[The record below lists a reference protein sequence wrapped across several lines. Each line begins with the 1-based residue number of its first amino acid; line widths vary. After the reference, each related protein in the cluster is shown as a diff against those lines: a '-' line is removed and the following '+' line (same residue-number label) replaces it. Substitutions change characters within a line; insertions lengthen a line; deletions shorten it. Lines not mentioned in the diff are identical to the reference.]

1 MGWRIINKDTVHRTQ
16 RPSIARPSS
25 FHNHTVVSV
34 SVKANRRSIRRLY
47 IPPSLFASAFCPLV
61 LKFRQERHLIVSYR
75 PAPIPVTYIDVYLK
89 DIKFGHENF
98 YRVKE
103 KKNHPSVQSRNL
115 NGGKKK
121 KTLGRCGMEHYC
133 NCGRRIEIGLHSNE
147 GRFFTESLESSL
159 WHTLPQ
165 IIGSGLQYYSLKREK
180 KRFTSI
186 SLQRFLSSSFF
197 LFFPPILVFCFLLG
211 DAFAAPCC
219 YSPLLQASR
228 NRKKGGG
235 VCENESRPCTRVQPG
250 LSSWYGVGRGTS
262 ESQRL

>member
-1 MGWRIINKDTVHRTQ
+1 
-16 RPSIARPSS
+16 
-25 FHNHTVVSV
+25 
-34 SVKANRRSIRRLY
+34 
-47 IPPSLFASAFCPLV
+47 
-61 LKFRQERHLIVSYR
+61 
-75 PAPIPVTYIDVYLK
+75 
-89 DIKFGHENF
+89 
-98 YRVKE
+98 
-103 KKNHPSVQSRNL
+103 
-115 NGGKKK
+115 
-121 KTLGRCGMEHYC
+121 MEHYC

-235 VCENESRPCTRVQPG
+235 GGFVKTNHALAQEFNRDF
-250 LSSWYGVGRGTS
+250 LRGTVLGGERVRAS
-262 ESQRL
+262 DFEIPPNYHRQQSYSLERKKIRAIEK

>member
-1 MGWRIINKDTVHRTQ
+1 
-16 RPSIARPSS
+16 
-25 FHNHTVVSV
+25 
-34 SVKANRRSIRRLY
+34 
-47 IPPSLFASAFCPLV
+47 
-61 LKFRQERHLIVSYR
+61 
-75 PAPIPVTYIDVYLK
+75 
-89 DIKFGHENF
+89 
-98 YRVKE
+98 
-103 KKNHPSVQSRNL
+103 
-115 NGGKKK
+115 
-121 KTLGRCGMEHYC
+121 MEHYC

-186 SLQRFLSSSFF
+186 SLQHFLSSSFF
-197 LFFPPILVFCFLLG
+197 IFFPLILVFCFLLG

-235 VCENESRPCTRVQPG
+235 LWKRITPLHKSSTGTFFVVRCWEGNEWEPG
-250 LSSWYGVGRGTS
+250 DFEIPPNYHRQQSYSLERKKIRAIERWGFFFFIVVMEKGRGVKYLYDC
-262 ESQRL
+262 EEELKRRRVRDY